1 MCTFIEQKDIEYS
14 EDTRKDYEYFEE
26 VETKS

>member
-1 MCTFIEQKDIEYS
+1 MCTFLEPEKIEYS

-26 VETKS
+26 VETKN